1 MKKFKLTSS
10 ANGKVFRSGL
20 YSTAILAAAIVLAV
34 LVNLLAGAI
43 PSKYTEFDLSAA
55 KMYTLGD
62 SSRQLMQSLDQDVTV
77 YYLCETGSEDAIV
90 SKLLDHYA
98 DESSRFHW
106 EQKDPTLYPA
116 FASQYG
122 AENVSTGSLIVVSG
136 ENSVVLDAAE
146 LYEYDYSDY
155 YTTGSAN
162 VTFAGEKQI
171 SSAIYKLT
179 SGVESHAF
187 YTTNH
192 GEQAPTPSLTE
203 ALEAQNIDLQ
213 PLDLLTGTIPEDCGL
228 LIINA
233 PASDFVSEGLVD
245 EIAQLQ
251 AYLENGG
258 KVLLTTS
265 GTTALEMA
273 ALLCGIQPG
282 DEVILPSYTFSSTA
296 TAFVL
301 AGAKLVFVDIRP
313 DTMNIDETKIEDA
326 ITEKTKAIVP
336 VHYAGVACEMNR
348 IMEIAQ
354 KYNLKV
360 VEDAAQGVDAYYH
373 GKALGTIGDFGCYSF
388 HETKNFTMGEGGALV
403 FQKNE
408 YQEKAEVLREKGTDR
423 SKFFR
428 GQVDK
433 YRWIDYGS
441 SYLPSEM
448 NAAYLYAQL
457 EECDK
462 INRKRHQV
470 YDGYHE
476 RLEDLEKQGK
486 IQRPVVPEG
495 CVHNAHMYYIKVKDI
510 AVRTRLIA
518 YLRENGIAP
527 AFHYVPLHS
536 SPAGE
541 KFGRF
546 HGKDVYTTKE
556 SERLLRLPMFYDL
569 SMDDV
574 DYIAEK
580 IREFEF

>member
-1 MKKFKLTSS
+1 MKNFKVSSS
-10 ANGKVFRSGL
+10 ANGKVFRNGL

-106 EQKDPTLYPA
+106 EQKDPALYPA

-179 SGVESHAF
+179 SGAESHAF

-192 GEQAPTPSLTE
+192 GEQAPTSSLTE

-233 PASDFVSEGLVD
+233 PASDFASEGLVD

-258 KVLLTTS
+258 KVLLMTS
-265 GTTALEMA
+265 
-273 ALLCGIQPG
+273 
-282 DEVILPSYTFSSTA
+282 
-296 TAFVL
+296 AFVDTPNLDAVMAQFGL
-301 AGAKLVFVDIRP
+301 ARAEG
-313 DTMNIDETKIEDA
+313 M
-326 ITEKTKAIVP
+326 
-336 VHYAGVACEMNR
+336 
-348 IMEIAQ
+348 
-354 KYNLKV
+354 V
-360 VEDAAQGVDAYYH
+360 VEGDS
-373 GKALGTIGDFGCYSF
+373 GKALYNSAWSLLPDYGTPTESTALNGVNTNTHVMLSVAQGITITETEDVTAEPLLNSSSCAYAKVDINDLTTMEREEGDADGPF
-388 HETKNFTMGEGGALV
+388 ALAV
-403 FQKNE
+403 WARNE
-408 YQEKAEVLREKGTDR
+408 DTGAEVLWIGCPNMDNEQLYQSMPGNLTFLQGCAA
-423 SKFFR
+423 SLV
-428 GQVDK
+428 GQDVLVDTK
-433 YRWIDYGS
+433 ALEAEPITVAGS
-441 SYLPSEM
+441 TAAALGLTFVFVLP
-448 NAAYLYAQL
+448 AA
-457 EECDK
+457 
-462 INRKRHQV
+462 V
-470 YDGYHE
+470 
-476 RLEDLEKQGK
+476 
-486 IQRPVVPEG
+486 
-495 CVHNAHMYYIKVKDI
+495 
-510 AVRTRLIA
+510 LIA
-518 YLRENGIAP
+518 GA
-527 AFHYVPLHS
+527 V
-536 SPAGE
+536 
-541 KFGRF
+541 
-546 HGKDVYTTKE
+546 VV
-556 SERLLRLPMFYDL
+556 LLR
-569 SMDDV
+569 
-574 DYIAEK
+574 
-580 IREFEF
+580 RRR